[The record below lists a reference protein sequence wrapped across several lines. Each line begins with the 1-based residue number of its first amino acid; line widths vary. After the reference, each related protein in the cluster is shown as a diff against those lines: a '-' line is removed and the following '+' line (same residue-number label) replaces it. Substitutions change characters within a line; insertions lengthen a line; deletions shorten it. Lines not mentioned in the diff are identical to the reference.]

1 MAMPTPLEGLRILIV
16 EDDFYL
22 ATDQQHMLEQAGATV
37 IGPTGDSEEAARLA
51 DPRQIDCAILD
62 INLGRGPSFEL
73 AAMLGARGI
82 PYLFTTG
89 YDAAAIPS
97 NFADIIRLEKPVRNQ
112 EAIAA
117 LRRLAPTCA
126 GLRPASH

>member
-1 MAMPTPLEGLRILIV
+1 MSAPLEGFRILVI

-37 IGPTGDSEEAARLA
+37 IGPTGDREKAAQLA
-51 DPRQIDCAILD
+51 KPSQVDCAVVD

-73 AAMLGARGI
+73 AAMLSKRGI
-82 PYLFTTG
+82 PYIFTTG

-97 NFADIIRLEKPVRNQ
+97 EFSTIVRLEKPVRNR

-117 LRRLAPTCA
+117 LRQLARPCA
-126 GLRPASH
+126 ELPPSTG